1 MFQTL
6 PRNPIGA
13 QADRAAAPTANPA
26 DPLTDKR
33 FNALPDSGADG
44 AGNSTVQNWVKRGW
58 VANPKSKRMGERQ
71 VMRII
76 LINALRASLQLDSI
90 AQLMQYLNGSVEDVA
105 DDIISDGALYD
116 YLCAI
121 VFELED
127 APVMDEKKLDETI
140 AAHIADYH
148 GPAQDSREKLGNTLK
163 IMTFACISSR
173 LRQKAEAEM
182 SAILG
187 AKFRLSKRLLSCGF

>member
-6 PRNPIGA
+6 PGTLLERRQTDGRGAYSLIQPILS
-13 QADRAAAPTANPA
+13 
-26 DPLTDKR
+26 LTKGLTLSQIR
-33 FNALPDSGADG
+33 ELTGLE
-44 AGNSTVQNWVKRGW
+44 NSTVQNWVKRGW
-58 VANPKSKRMGERQ
+58 VANPKSKRYGERQ

-140 AAHIADYH
+140 AAHIADITARRRI
-148 GPAQDSREKLGNTLK
+148 PAKSWAIRSR
-163 IMTFACISSR
+163 S
-173 LRQKAEAEM
+173 
-182 SAILG
+182 
-187 AKFRLSKRLLSCGF
+187 

>member
-1 MFQTL
+1 MFHTL
-6 PRNPIGA
+6 PGTLLERSQTDDRSAYSLIEPILSITKG
-13 QADRAAAPTANPA
+13 
-26 DPLTDKR
+26 LTLSQIR
-33 FNALPDSGADG
+33 ELTGLE
-44 AGNSTVQNWVKRGW
+44 NSTVQNWVKRGW
-58 VANPKSKRMGERQ
+58 VANPKSKRYGERQ

-90 AQLMQYLNGSVEDVA
+90 AQLMQYLNGSVEDVS
-105 DDIISDGALYD
+105 DDIISDGELYD

-127 APVMDEKKLDETI
+127 APVLDEKKLDEVI
-140 AAHIADYH
+140 EAHIAGYR
-148 GPAQDSREKLGNTLK
+148 GPAEDSREKLGKTLK

-173 LRQKAEAEM
+173 LRQKVEAEM

-187 AKFRLSKRLLSCGF
+187 G

>member
-1 MFQTL
+1 MFHTL
-6 PRNPIGA
+6 PGTLLERSQTDDRGAYSLIEPILSITKG
-13 QADRAAAPTANPA
+13 
-26 DPLTDKR
+26 LTLSQIR
-33 FNALPDSGADG
+33 ELTGLE
-44 AGNSTVQNWVKRGW
+44 NSTVQNWVKRGW
-58 VANPKSKRMGERQ
+58 VANPKSKRYGERQ

-76 LINALRASLQLDSI
+76 LINTLRASLQLDSI
-90 AQLMQYLNGSVEDVA
+90 AQLMQYLNGSVEDA
-105 DDIISDGALYD
+105 SDDIISDGELYD

-127 APVMDEKKLDETI
+127 APVLDEKKLDEVI
-140 AAHIADYH
+140 EDHIAGYR
-148 GPAQDSREKLGNTLK
+148 GPAEDSHEKLGKTLK

-187 AKFRLSKRLLSCGF
+187 G

>member
-6 PRNPIGA
+6 PGTLLERRQTDGRGAYSLIQPILS
-13 QADRAAAPTANPA
+13 
-26 DPLTDKR
+26 LTKGLTLSQIR
-33 FNALPDSGADG
+33 ELTGLE
-44 AGNSTVQNWVKRGW
+44 NSTVQNWVKRGW
-58 VANPKSKRMGERQ
+58 VANPKSKRYGERQ

-127 APVMDEKKLDETI
+127 APVMDEKSWMKPLQPILPIITARRRI
-140 AAHIADYH
+140 
-148 GPAQDSREKLGNTLK
+148 PAKSWAIRSR
-163 IMTFACISSR
+163 S
-173 LRQKAEAEM
+173 
-182 SAILG
+182 
-187 AKFRLSKRLLSCGF
+187 

>member
-6 PRNPIGA
+6 PGTLLERRQTDGRGAYSLIQPILS
-13 QADRAAAPTANPA
+13 
-26 DPLTDKR
+26 LTKGLTLSQIR
-33 FNALPDSGADG
+33 ELTGLE
-44 AGNSTVQNWVKRGW
+44 NSTVQNWVK
-58 VANPKSKRMGERQ
+58 RQ

-187 AKFRLSKRLLSCGF
+187 G

>member
-6 PRNPIGA
+6 PGTLLERRQTDGRGAYSLIQPILS
-13 QADRAAAPTANPA
+13 
-26 DPLTDKR
+26 LTKGLTLSQIR
-33 FNALPDSGADG
+33 ELTGLE
-44 AGNSTVQNWVKRGW
+44 NSTVQNWVKRGW
-58 VANPKSKRMGERQ
+58 VANPKSKRYGERQ

-163 IMTFACISSR
+163 IMTCACSSSR

-187 AKFRLSKRLLSCGF
+187 G